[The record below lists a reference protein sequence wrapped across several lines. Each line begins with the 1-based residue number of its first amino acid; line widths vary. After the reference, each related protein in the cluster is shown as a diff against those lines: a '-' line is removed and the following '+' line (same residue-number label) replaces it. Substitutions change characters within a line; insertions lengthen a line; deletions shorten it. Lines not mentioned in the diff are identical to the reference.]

1 MAGASTPARW
11 AASSKVHVR
20 ARPDRR
26 SLLAAAAREQSTDCG
41 SRSHGESRVP
51 GGAWARVGLRRTGSL
66 DHSRWVREEEG
77 SGSLGPAR
85 TRTDFF
91 VRGGPFARACAPGV
105 CARGREPRRTRGA
118 RSASPA
124 GPLWGCNTVK
134 KAWLHTLR
142 LQTCAEHSR
151 KTYGRNIFDL
161 GINQGCF

>member
-77 SGSLGPAR
+77 SGSLKDR
-85 TRTDFF
+85 H
-91 VRGGPFARACAPGV
+91 AP
-105 CARGREPRRTRGA
+105 EPTFS
-118 RSASPA
+118 SAE
-124 GPLWGCNTVK
+124 GPLHARVRPACVLGGGNPEARV
-134 KAWLHTLR
+134 APDPLL
-142 LQTCAEHSR
+142 LQGLC
-151 KTYGRNIFDL
+151 GGVIL
-161 GINQGCF
+161 